1 MDAEEAI
8 ETGGLAAFFLFTT
21 LFLSTIDFSLGGS
34 PNTVETANKLPRFL
48 YAGVMTVA
56 PTSQLAIAIDL
67 VAALIASVGL
77 LQGAKESIKG
87 GVIVLRF
94 STFLSASW

>member
-8 ETGGLAAFFLFTT
+8 ETGGLAAFFLFTA

-34 PNTVETANKLPRFL
+34 PNTVETANKLSRFL

-56 PTSQLAIAIDL
+56 PTPTQRGRVWFGYTLDI
-67 VAALIASVGL
+67 GL
-77 LQGAKESIKG
+77 LRG
-87 GVIVLRF
+87 
-94 STFLSASW
+94 